1 MTPGAIETLP
11 LAARSAAYLDAQQ
24 RLEQRLELP
33 GA

>member
-1 MTPGAIETLP
+1 MTPAAIDALP
-11 LAARSAAYLDAQQ
+11 LEARPAAYLDAQQ